1 MIDEHGR
8 TIVSQL
14 LDKGND
20 PSIKNNLGE
29 TPLWVACRYGT
40 SAAHVVHS
48 LLAHQ
53 PSFDANK
60 AQGLGIHKGMNP
72 LHIATYF
79 GHTDMVE
86 ALLDHGKRIDVD
98 ALTDQGKNALALAI
112 DKGYMD
118 IARLLFH
125 RTSGT
130 EHRRSA
136 HFWHPENQEKDC
148 NWTAGRTGG
157 RERSGWV
164 ASFPCTDR
172 GQRYAARFFDPKRNT
187 GCEKEASKLR
197 DDYRERCREESREY
211 DRKRIADWNI

>member
-1 MIDEHGR
+1 M
-8 TIVSQL
+8 
-14 LDKGND
+14 
-20 PSIKNNLGE
+20 
-29 TPLWVACRYGT
+29 
-40 SAAHVVHS
+40 
-48 LLAHQ
+48 
-53 PSFDANK
+53 
-60 AQGLGIHKGMNP
+60 
-72 LHIATYF
+72 
-79 GHTDMVE
+79 
-86 ALLDHGKRIDVD
+86 D

-136 HFWHPENQEKDC
+136 HFWHPENQQKDC

-172 GQRYAARFFDPKRNT
+172 GQRYAARFFDLESMRKDIRTAYDHILISRFQNTLRLVDHVVHYGANYTRIPENRNVL
-187 GCEKEASKLR
+187 C
-197 DDYRERCREESREY
+197 
-211 DRKRIADWNI
+211 